1 MTVNVLFAARDD
13 LWPDYEGPLRDAI
26 AEAGL
31 TDVHLARDI
40 AAGEVDYI
48 VYAPASDLQDF
59 GPYRRAKAVLNLWA
73 GVEKIVG
80 NPTLDLPLCR
90 MVDPA
95 MTQGMVEWVTGHALR
110 HHLGMDAH
118 ITARPGQWEP
128 KEPPVAWDRKLTV
141 LGLGELGTACARMLG
156 QVGFEV
162 HGWARSHKQVS
173 GVTSHTDLADAL
185 RGAGGVVLLL
195 PDTPETANTL
205 DAEALALLAP
215 GAFVLNPGRGPLID
229 DGALLAALD
238 SGQVGHATL
247 DVFRTEP
254 LPADHPF
261 WHHPRVTVTPHV
273 ASTTRPKWASKT
285 IAENIRR
292 GEAGEPFLHLVR
304 ERILTRPEMSP
315 CRRSRV
321 DHGSN
326 RAKHRSARSS
336 SSRYP
341 RECSRSDLVHA
352 IRCRTRFPAK
362 G

>member
-1 MTVNVLFAARDD
+1 MTVNVLFAAGDD
-13 LWPDYEGPLRDAI
+13 TWPDYEQTLVDAI
-26 AEAGL
+26 AETGLEDVRLSKEITAG
-31 TDVHLARDI
+31 DA
-40 AAGEVDYI
+40 DYI
-48 VYAPASDLQDF
+48 IYAPSSDLQDF
-59 GPYRRAKAVLNLWA
+59 GPYRRTKAVLNLWA

-80 NPTLDLPLCR
+80 NSTLDLPLCR

-118 ITARPGQWEP
+118 ITAKPGQWEP
-128 KEPPVAWDRKLTV
+128 QEPPVAWDRKITV

-162 HGWARSHKQVS
+162 HGWARSPKQIS
-173 GVTSHTDLADAL
+173 GVTSHTDLAEAL
-185 RGAGGVVLLL
+185 RDAEGVVLLL
-195 PDTPETANTL
+195 PDTPATENTL
-205 DAEALALLAP
+205 NLDTIALLAP

-229 DGALLAALD
+229 DDALLAALD

-254 LPADHPF
+254 LPEDHAF

-292 GEAGEPFLHLVR
+292 GEAGEPFLHLVDR
-304 ERILTRPEMSP
+304 DS
-315 CRRSRV
+315 
-321 DHGSN
+321 G
-326 RAKHRSARSS
+326 
-336 SSRYP
+336 Y
-341 RECSRSDLVHA
+341 
-352 IRCRTRFPAK
+352 
-362 G
+362 